1 MQMRTQT
8 IVLTALLACGA
19 ASAQQKLTTVE
30 VRADTLESVDV
41 ACASPGSVSNKDVER
56 VLAVTDPAKAAGL
69 RKKFVAAATEAC
81 KAGIPK
87 ILVSRSATGGSL
99 TWKRMD

>member
-1 MQMRTQT
+1 MRTQT
-8 IVLTALLACGA
+8 IVFTALLACGPA
-19 ASAQQKLTTVE
+19 WAQERLTTVE
-30 VRADTLESVDV
+30 VQAETLESVNV
-41 ACASPGSVSNKDVER
+41 ACASPGSVSNKDIER
-56 VLAVTDPAKAAGL
+56 VLALTDPSKTNGL

>member
-1 MQMRTQT
+1 MRTQT
-8 IVLTALLACGA
+8 IVFTTLLACGA
-19 ASAQQKLTTVE
+19 ASAQERLTTVE
-30 VRADTLESVDV
+30 VRADTRESVDV
-41 ACASPGSVSNKDVER
+41 ACANPSAVSNKDVER
-56 VLAVTDPAKAAGL
+56 VLALTDPSKANGM

>member
-1 MQMRTQT
+1 MRTQT
-8 IVLTALLACGA
+8 IVFTALLAFGA
-19 ASAQQKLTTVE
+19 ASAQQRLTTVE
-30 VRADTLESVDV
+30 VRADTRESVDV
-41 ACASPGSVSNKDVER
+41 SCASPGSVSNNDIER
-56 VLAVTDPAKAAGL
+56 VLAVTDPSKVNGL
-69 RKKFVAAATEAC
+69 RKKFVAAAMEAC